1 MSGRVI
7 GRGPQAHIRR
17 PTVQDA
23 DEFLSRVRDSRALHA
38 PWVYPVTDA
47 RAFQTWLRQ
56 GRRADTERFLVA
68 QNSDGAIV
76 GVFNL
81 NEIVRGG
88 FQSAY
93 MGYFAFEPFARRG
106 YMKEGLELVL
116 RYALGPLGLHR
127 IEANVQPGNEA
138 SLALVRSAG
147 FRREG
152 FSPNYLS
159 IAGTWRDHER
169 WAITTEDRTT

>member
-17 PTVQDA
+17 PTPHDA
-23 DEFLSRVRDSRALHA
+23 DEFLSRVRDSRSLHA
-38 PWVYPVTDA
+38 PWVYPVTD
-47 RAFQTWLRQ
+47 RAAFESWVRH
-56 GRRADTERFLVA
+56 GRRDDTERFLVCR
-68 QNSDGAIV
+68 NPDGAIV

-93 MGYFAFEPFARRG
+93 MGYFAFEPFAGHG

-116 RYALGPLGLHR
+116 RHAFGPLGLHR

-138 SLALVRSAG
+138 SLALIRSTG
-147 FRREG
+147 FRHEG
-152 FSPNYLS
+152 FSPNYLN
-159 IAGTWRDHER
+159 IGGAWRDHER